1 MAITPTTEQ
10 LQIDNESL
18 LRVEYGDTWDKK
30 YRDKGQAIWTF
41 QRRNLS
47 TACVVVSRLHGIDFD
62 AASTFMFHLA
72 NNAGE
77 CKPIVEAVNSQL
89 ELAIIKPDKFIKG
102 LHKFFQELTKPIKK
116 DKQYALYFKT
126 LAYLQ
131 ECTHNGLI
139 IDGKVMHNEAVVISA
154 TDFIMQGTEYLKKQ
168 DFDVVNIVVG
178 ITTEN
183 EPIIIRD
190 PYPLVD
196 VPAYYVEALY
206 LGKPYDKADR
216 KMSDEKKGDMLATYY
231 ARYGYKNIETLDDSI
246 TLSRECQLYT
256 NTVLSLATVL
266 NEYLVDMLP
275 DKPLIRNTPYQAQWW
290 PVPLSHKFPV
300 SALKE
305 ALHHRR
311 RTLPAN
317 GAVIQFGS
325 RQMLREVKL
334 KETCRDNEII
344 CVYKIKTPDGDVSGY
359 YNTNSEWFYS
369 MLDGSDYM
377 DLHDQITHLILWLY
391 TSLVCDVPD
400 LLPTDDSFRRS
411 FITREGVPTDLKFL
425 TLGGKPRN
433 YLKKDDGENS
443 TLNIFDKSKYDASS
457 KSING
462 FVRKL
467 PAGQKASERSL
478 KIAESYGFELHE
490 DETYVM
496 PFVRRQWLKKKTE
509 E

>member
-168 DFDVVNIVVG
+168 DFDVANIVVG

-190 PYPLVD
+190 PFPLVD

-231 ARYGYKNIETLDDSI
+231 ARYGYKNIEILDDSI
-246 TLSRECQLYT
+246 CRVVKIITAITNRVPIHSRIPSIEPHKPMFGTVFLILLKQLY
-256 NTVLSLATVL
+256 
-266 NEYLVDMLP
+266 
-275 DKPLIRNTPYQAQWW
+275 
-290 PVPLSHKFPV
+290 
-300 SALKE
+300 AL
-305 ALHHRR
+305 R
-311 RTLPAN
+311 P
-317 GAVIQFGS
+317 
-325 RQMLREVKL
+325 
-334 KETCRDNEII
+334 
-344 CVYKIKTPDGDVSGY
+344 
-359 YNTNSEWFYS
+359 
-369 MLDGSDYM
+369 
-377 DLHDQITHLILWLY
+377 
-391 TSLVCDVPD
+391 
-400 LLPTDDSFRRS
+400 
-411 FITREGVPTDLKFL
+411 
-425 TLGGKPRN
+425 
-433 YLKKDDGENS
+433 
-443 TLNIFDKSKYDASS
+443 
-457 KSING
+457 
-462 FVRKL
+462 
-467 PAGQKASERSL
+467 
-478 KIAESYGFELHE
+478 
-490 DETYVM
+490 
-496 PFVRRQWLKKKTE
+496 RQWTPHIKLQLPRCIRGQVLHSIAFQAFEGFLPQLTFEKLSYLLVHLHFE
-509 E
+509 NLLLN